1 MLKFALPLVA
11 AFGLLIAATG
21 VSVADHHEKPGP
33 ATTQAA
39 GPINKFCAIE
49 QEHPIDPE
57 VVIEYQGKIV
67 GFCCK
72 DCIDEFKKDPEK
84 YLKNIK

>member
-1 MLKFALPLVA
+1 MKKMLVSSAVALVA
-11 AFGLLIAATG
+11 ACGLAAFSFGEDKKTPP
-21 VSVADHHEKPGP
+21 S
-33 ATTQAA
+33 TQKSDA
-39 GPINKFCAIE
+39 PINKFCAFQ

-57 VVIEYQGKIV
+57 VTYQYKDKLV

-72 DCIDEFKKDPEK
+72 DCIPEFKKDPEK

>member
-1 MLKFALPLVA
+1 MKKMLITSAFALAAACGLA
-11 AFGLLIAATG
+11 AFSHAEDPKAPP
-21 VSVADHHEKPGP
+21 S
-33 ATTQAA
+33 TQKSDA
-39 GPINKFCAIE
+39 PINKYCAIE
-49 QEHPIDPE
+49 QEHPIDPA
-57 VVIEYQGKIV
+57 VTYQYKDKLV